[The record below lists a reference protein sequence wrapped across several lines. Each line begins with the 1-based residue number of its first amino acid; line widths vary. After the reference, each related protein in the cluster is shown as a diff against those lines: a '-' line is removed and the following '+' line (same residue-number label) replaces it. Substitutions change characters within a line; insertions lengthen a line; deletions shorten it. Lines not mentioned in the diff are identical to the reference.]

1 MKKRLF
7 PMLMAIL
14 MVFALMPMTEGMVFA
29 VADTTPPEV
38 DLTTFK
44 VILPQG
50 KTEVTAGDT
59 VKWTVSATDEGGI
72 GHAYLELCSP
82 SNHSEYPDWTYNAK
96 TEQYEFSLTITEN
109 SPSGDWTVTGLSFTD
124 MNKNENY
131 ITEGLEAGNFTV
143 AVPPELPTDL
153 STTGEN
159 GAGYKLAFNGT
170 IGNKN
175 YYLTT
180 EENFKPEVKVYYQ
193 DKTGAR
199 ELLKATKYDLKVQRQ
214 TSSEGDGTYEDAE
227 FPLTVGENRTAAYK
241 ISAAAKE
248 GSGFTGETDAFFVT
262 VTKMCKV
269 TFNTRGGS
277 GIPPQYIIPGETAI
291 APDNMTREGFSNYQ
305 WCSDEGL
312 NEYYYFWN
320 EVNNDITLYAKWFA
334 NMSIGVYNASN
345 PENDQCGTFDFEGS
359 GISSFGR
366 VKGNFNISEGTLKLT
381 ANPAE
386 GYKFKGFYKGTIGS
400 SGFVETPTENLLCAN
415 SEYNRD
421 VENTA
426 ICAVFECAGH
436 QWEQKVQK
444 ATPTAD
450 GRIYRT
456 CGICGAEETISPLLK
471 VSKISLARTSYTYTG
486 KAITPKITVANAS
499 EALAADN
506 YTVTYSKNTNV
517 GTATA
522 KVTLKGN
529 YSGSVS
535 KTFKINQAANPLTI
549 KEKTATVKYGV
560 LKKKNQTLAAT
571 KVITFTKKGQGKL
584 SYAKAS
590 GNKNITIAKANGKVT
605 VKKGLKKGT
614 YKVKVKVKAA
624 GNANYKASAW
634 KSATFS
640 IKVK

>member
-1 MKKRLF
+1 MKKKLF

-72 GHAYLELCSP
+72 DQAYLELCSP
-82 SNHSEYPDWTYNAK
+82 SNHSEYPDGTYNAE
-96 TEQYEFSLTITEN
+96 TEQYEFSFTITEN
-109 SPSGDWTVTGLSFTD
+109 SPSGDWTVNGLSFTD
-124 MNKNENY
+124 TNNNQNY
-131 ITEGLEAGNFTV
+131 ITEGLGAGNFTV
-143 AVPPELPTDL
+143 AVPLELPTDL

-277 GIPPQYIIPGETAI
+277 GIAPQYIIPGETAI
-291 APDNMTREGFSNYQ
+291 EPDNMTREGFSNYQ

-320 EVNNDITLYAKWFA
+320 KVNNDITLYAKWFA

-359 GISSFGR
+359 GISSLGR
-366 VKGNFNISEGTLKLT
+366 VKGNFNIKEGTLKLT

-386 GYKFKGFYKGTIGS
+386 GYQFKGFYKGTIGS

-486 KAITPKITVANAS
+486 KALKPAVTVKAGTKTLKSGTDYNVVYSNNTKVGKAS
-499 EALAADN
+499 
-506 YTVTYSKNTNV
+506 
-517 GTATA
+517 A
-522 KVTLKGN
+522 KVTLKGH
-529 YSGSVS
+529 YKGS
-535 KTFKINQAANPLTI
+535 KTATFKIFPKKAGISKAVPGKKLVKVTMSTKVSATGGTVYQIQYRIKGAAKWKTTTTKNKTKTI
-549 KEKTATVKYGV
+549 KK
-560 LKKKNQTLAAT
+560 
-571 KVITFTKKGQGKL
+571 
-584 SYAKAS
+584 
-590 GNKNITIAKANGKVT
+590 
-605 VKKGLKKGT
+605 LKKGKQ
-614 YKVKVKVKAA
+614 YQIRVRAYKSVSGSKYYGAWSKVKTTKKVK
-624 GNANYKASAW
+624 
-634 KSATFS
+634 
-640 IKVK
+640 